1 MSGSL
6 LPGDD
11 ILGRMR
17 KVSSWLVSAMA
28 VVSIAGPV
36 RAGASAYDA
45 KPKLVVVLVL
55 DQFRG
60 DYLDRYRA
68 DFKTPN
74 GFNLFLKK
82 GAYFPQCYYEYGN
95 TMTAPGH
102 STIATGAYTD
112 GHNIAVNEWW
122 DLSRSKTHPV
132 SSVED
137 AEYPL
142 VGASADAEQGA
153 SPRNELASTLGDE
166 VVLSTGGKARLFG
179 VSLKD
184 RAAILTSGHASNAA
198 YWMDHATG
206 QWESSTYWMKD
217 LPGWVKAFNSGDE
230 VERARKESGIA
241 AGDFYEKVGATP
253 AAVQYELNFTKALV
267 SFEKLG
273 THDVTDVLTLSISS
287 TDILGHEVG
296 PDSPEQRK
304 MIDAID
310 VQLNDFF
317 DFLNAHVDGGLA
329 NVWVSLT
336 GDHGVATSPAVA
348 AKEGMPAAVFPY
360 GAMNKELNAELN
372 AKLAGATGGKQ
383 TRFVLGGELPL
394 VQIDSDAF
402 AAAKLDERAAEEM
415 VAAMIPGALAE
426 AQKGKFDAPDSHALQ
441 AATIRRV
448 YTKAQMAAGD
458 LPNTEEGRL
467 LLHSVTTNGGWWVY
481 VTPGVGNVPTG
492 RGGVGTSHFSP
503 YSYDRHVPLAFFGG
517 PFVPGTYLEHAE
529 PVDIAATFAALLGV
543 NRPSACVGRAVTEAI
558 KKEDG
563 GANPTHALGHPSEQ
577 ARREPR

>member
-1 MSGSL
+1 MCVVLS
-6 LPGDD
+6 
-11 ILGRMR
+11 
-17 KVSSWLVSAMA
+17 
-28 VVSIAGPV
+28 VVSV
-36 RAGASAYDA
+36 RAGASAYDG

-102 STIATGAYTD
+102 STIGTGAYTN
-112 GHNIAVNEWW
+112 GHNIAVNDWW
-122 DLSRSKTHPV
+122 DLSRSKTHMF
-132 SSVED
+132 SSVAD
-137 AEYPL
+137 ADYPL
-142 VGASADAEQGA
+142 VGANADAAAGA

-166 VVLSTGGKARLFG
+166 VVLSTGGEARLFG

-184 RAAILTSGHASNAA
+184 RAAILTSGHASEAA
-198 YWMDHATG
+198 YWIDHATG
-206 QWESSTYWMKD
+206 KWETSTYWMKD
-217 LPGWVKAFNSGDE
+217 LPGWVKAFNASDAGE
-230 VERARKESGIA
+230 HARKEAGIP

-253 AAVQYELNFTKALV
+253 AGAQYEMDFAKALV
-267 SFEKLG
+267 SEEKLG

-287 TDILGHEVG
+287 TDILGHAVG
-296 PDSPEQRK
+296 PDSPKQRE

-310 VQLNDFF
+310 GQLNNFF

-336 GDHGVATSPAVA
+336 GDHGVATSPAIA

-360 GAMNKELNAELN
+360 AAMNAELN
-372 AKLAGATGGKQ
+372 KELDAKLTPGKQ
-383 TRFVLGGELPL
+383 TRFVLGGDLPF
-394 VQIDSDAF
+394 VQLDDEAF
-402 AAAKLDERAAEEM
+402 AAAKIDERAAEQM
-415 VAAMIPGALAE
+415 AAAMIPGALAE
-426 AQKGKFDAPDSHALQ
+426 VESGKFATPDSHAMRP
-441 AATIRRV
+441 ATIRHV
-448 YTKAQMAAGD
+448 YTRVQIAAGEV
-458 LPNTEEGRL
+458 PQTEEGRL
-467 LLHSVTTNGGWWVY
+467 ILHSFTTNGGWWVY
-481 VTPGVGNVPTG
+481 VTPGVDNVPGGHGGTG
-492 RGGVGTSHFSP
+492 TGHFSP
-503 YSYDRHVPLAFFGG
+503 YSYDRHVPLAFYGS

-543 NRPSACVGRAVTEAI
+543 NRPSACVGRVVTEAI

-563 GANPTHALGHPSEQ
+563 GSNAAHTQ
-577 ARREPR
+577 